1 MEAKKYKRV
10 LEGIVVSDKMDK
22 TIVVKVER
30 KQKHPLYGKTITKS
44 KRYKAHDEKN
54 ECMDGDLV
62 RIIECRPISKDKKF
76 RLTKI
81 VKKSERVENDS
92 MDKDVESVLKREK
105 HSPEV
110 NASNSVNTV
119 DSKGE

>member
-30 KQKHPLYGKTITKS
+30 KQKHPLYGKTITKT

-110 NASNSVNTV
+110 NASNSVNTEE
-119 DSKGE
+119 SK